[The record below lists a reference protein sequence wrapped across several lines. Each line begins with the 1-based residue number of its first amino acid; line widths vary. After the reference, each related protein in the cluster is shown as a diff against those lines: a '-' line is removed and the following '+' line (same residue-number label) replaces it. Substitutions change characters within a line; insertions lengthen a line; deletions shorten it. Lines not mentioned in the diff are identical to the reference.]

1 MNRSSYY
8 KWKKS
13 SKSKKELQDE
23 ELAALILEYHETFDG
38 ILGYRRMT
46 TFINKF
52 NEKDY
57 SWKYVRR
64 IMKILKVKSRIRQ
77 KKSNYKKVKPEQVG
91 ENILNRQFKAD
102 YPNQKWLTDVT
113 EFKIVGHKQKI
124 YLSAILDLYGKNIVA
139 YKLSYRNDNK
149 LVFDTFDLAK
159 EKFPYAKPIFHSDRG
174 FQYTSKQFKI
184 KLNEVGMIQSMS
196 RVGKCIDNGPMEAF
210 WGTLKAEMFYGMKFK
225 SLDELMLKIE
235 SYIFFYNNF
244 RIQGNLKGMTPNEFT
259 YHSSCNYIYF

>member
-1 MNRSSYY
+1 
-8 KWKKS
+8 
-13 SKSKKELQDE
+13 
-23 ELAALILEYHETFDG
+23 
-38 ILGYRRMT
+38 MT

-91 ENILNRQFKAD
+91 ENVLNRQFKAD

-113 EFKIVGHKQKI
+113 EFKVVGQKQKI

-149 LVFDTFDLAK
+149 LVFDTFNLAK

-184 KLNEVGMIQSMS
+184 KLNEAGMIQSMS

-210 WGTLKAEMFYGMKFK
+210 WGTLKSEMFYGVKFK
-225 SLDELMLKIE
+225 NLDELMLKIE
-235 SYIFFYNNF
+235 NYIFFYNNF
-244 RIQGNLKGMTPNEFT
+244 RIQSNLKGMTPNEFT

>member
-64 IMKILKVKSRIRQ
+64 IMRMLKVKSRIRQ

-91 ENILNRQFKAD
+91 ENVLNRQFKAD

-149 LVFDTFDLAK
+149 LVFDTFNLANGFEYDKVVYADGIIPSKPAPDIYEIAAKNLNLAPQDCIVVEDAISGINSARDAKIGKIIAICTEEPPELYQAIPCVTGIINDFTEFDKDLF
-159 EKFPYAKPIFHSDRG
+159 EV
-174 FQYTSKQFKI
+174 KI
-184 KLNEVGMIQSMS
+184 YS
-196 RVGKCIDNGPMEAF
+196 
-210 WGTLKAEMFYGMKFK
+210 
-225 SLDELMLKIE
+225 
-235 SYIFFYNNF
+235 
-244 RIQGNLKGMTPNEFT
+244 
-259 YHSSCNYIYF
+259 

>member
-64 IMKILKVKSRIRQ
+64 IMRMLKVKSRIRQ

-102 YPNQKWLTDVT
+102 HPNQKWLTDVT
-113 EFKIVGHKQKI
+113 EFKVVGQKQKI

-159 EKFPYAKPIFHSDRG
+159 E
-174 FQYTSKQFKI
+174 
-184 KLNEVGMIQSMS
+184 
-196 RVGKCIDNGPMEAF
+196 
-210 WGTLKAEMFYGMKFK
+210 
-225 SLDELMLKIE
+225 
-235 SYIFFYNNF
+235 
-244 RIQGNLKGMTPNEFT
+244 
-259 YHSSCNYIYF
+259 

>member
-52 NEKDY
+52 NEKNY

-64 IMKILKVKSRIRQ
+64 IMRMLKVKSRIRQ

-149 LVFDTFDLAK
+149 LLF
-159 EKFPYAKPIFHSDRG
+159 
-174 FQYTSKQFKI
+174 
-184 KLNEVGMIQSMS
+184 N
-196 RVGKCIDNGPMEAF
+196 
-210 WGTLKAEMFYGMKFK
+210 
-225 SLDELMLKIE
+225 
-235 SYIFFYNNF
+235 
-244 RIQGNLKGMTPNEFT
+244 
-259 YHSSCNYIYF
+259 